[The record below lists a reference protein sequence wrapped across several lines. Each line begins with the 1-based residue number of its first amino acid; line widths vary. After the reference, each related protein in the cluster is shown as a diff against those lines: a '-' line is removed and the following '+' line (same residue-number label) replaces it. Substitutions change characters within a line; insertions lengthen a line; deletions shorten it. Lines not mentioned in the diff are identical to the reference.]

1 MPLDSTFWMENAR
14 KGLYPPNPIYTCEE
28 DWYSFYHTRDFD
40 IIRNGHFFRVWYYSG
55 EGRNCIVVEDVDLA
69 VAFPNIKGGSI

>member
-1 MPLDSTFWMENAR
+1 MPLDSTHLVKNIR
-14 KGLYPPNPIYTCEE
+14 DDLYPPTPVFTCEE
-28 DWYSFYHTRDFD
+28 DWDSFYHTPDFD

-69 VAFPNIKGGSI
+69 VAFPDIKEEE